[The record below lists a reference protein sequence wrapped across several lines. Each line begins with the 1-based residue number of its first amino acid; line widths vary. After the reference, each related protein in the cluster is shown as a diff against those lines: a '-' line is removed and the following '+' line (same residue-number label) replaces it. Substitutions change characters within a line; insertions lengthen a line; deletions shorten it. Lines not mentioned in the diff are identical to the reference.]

1 MKPGNRFE
9 YSEALHPN
17 VMVLI
22 PTMPPVTGYLADEKA
37 LSLYTQGLLR
47 SAWIVR
53 GLFIAM
59 MEARTE
65 GGRSG

>member
-9 YSEALHPN
+9 DSLKLHPN

-22 PTMPPVTGYLADEKA
+22 PTMPPVKGYLADEKA

-47 SAWIVR
+47 SAWIVG

-59 MEARTE
+59 MEVNTE

>member
-9 YSEALHPN
+9 YSLTLHPN

-22 PTMPPVTGYLADEKA
+22 PTMPPDSGVLADEKA

-47 SAWIVR
+47 SAWIVG
-53 GLFIAM
+53 GLFCND
-59 MEARTE
+59 
-65 GGRSG
+65 GS

>member
-9 YSEALHPN
+9 YSFTLYPN

-22 PTMPPVTGYLADEKA
+22 PTMPPVLGYLADEKA

-47 SAWIVR
+47 SAWIVG
-53 GLFIAM
+53 GLLLQ
-59 MEARTE
+59 
-65 GGRSG
+65 